1 MKIGAVKAVI
11 EVVPGSHSITTLF
24 SSVCRLCV
32 GAVLI
37 LSLIASARTDNPT
50 SEQAAHQPQGQES
63 ERSRLQIECVAPGK
77 AEATSLGMNDA
88 KIRYALPY
96 GETSFIIHFAVED
109 QRRGFTLEN
118 ENMAAEGRLL
128 IAVSNERLAANNPKW
143 SAVAGA
149 IPFRHKRLFDL
160 SLIGVEAEFVKLT
173 FQVEDPGEITPRD
186 ETGRAASRFTVQP

>member
-1 MKIGAVKAVI
+1 M
-11 EVVPGSHSITTLF
+11 
-24 SSVCRLCV
+24 
-32 GAVLI
+32 
-37 LSLIASARTDNPT
+37 LSLIASARGDTLT
-50 SEQAAHQPQGQES
+50 SEQAAHLIQGQES

-77 AEATSLGMNDA
+77 TEATSLLMNDA
-88 KIRYALPY
+88 KIRYALRR
-96 GETSFIIHFAVED
+96 GETSFIIHLAAED

-128 IAVSNERLAANNPKW
+128 IAVSNARLAANNPKW

-160 SLIGVEAEFVKLT
+160 SLIGVETEFVKLT

-186 ETGRAASRFTVQP
+186 EPDRAANRFTVQP

>member
-1 MKIGAVKAVI
+1 MVA
-11 EVVPGSHSITTLF
+11 GSHSITTLF

-32 GAVLI
+32 AAALM
-37 LSLIASARTDNPT
+37 LSSIASARDDTPT
-50 SEQAAHQPQGQES
+50 SEQAVHQPPGQES
-63 ERSRLQIECVAPGK
+63 ERSRLQIECVASGK
-77 AEATSLGMNDA
+77 PEAISLLMNDA
-88 KIRYALPY
+88 KIRYALRR
-96 GETSFIIHFAVED
+96 GETSFIIHLAAED
-109 QRRGFTLEN
+109 KRRGFTLEN

-186 ETGRAASRFTVQP
+186 EPDRVTNRFTVQP